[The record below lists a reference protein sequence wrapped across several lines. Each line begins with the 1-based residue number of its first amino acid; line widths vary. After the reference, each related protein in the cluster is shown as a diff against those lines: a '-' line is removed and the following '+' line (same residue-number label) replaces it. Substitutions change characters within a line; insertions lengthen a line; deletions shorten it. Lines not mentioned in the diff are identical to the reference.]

1 MKACWLV
8 LLLLGFCGPA
18 HADRDIVYSARYYT
32 PPGSHRTSLFHIYR
46 INPDGTGRMQ
56 LTFGTNDEDYPKWS
70 QDGRQI
76 TFVQYFSTVGPPE
89 VSVMNANGG
98 KQHILRLLKDN
109 VEPESFSA
117 SSYRLENVEGD
128 YDRVPNRHILICL
141 KTGQKLTLPVPAHD
155 DLYDSILPMPGSD
168 LVYAVNNHNSTI
180 GVDYLF
186 YRLNP
191 TAGTLHYVTEGQF
204 LAWSPD
210 GLRFCMAPGRD
221 TTPYER
227 RKEPYPVEYFDWPDA
242 AYRMAWFAP
251 LYVRAAAGGKMKQ
264 LTPRLSYVTGADW
277 RRGR

>member
-1 MKACWLV
+1 
-8 LLLLGFCGPA
+8 
-18 HADRDIVYSARYYT
+18 
-32 PPGSHRTSLFHIYR
+32 
-46 INPDGTGRMQ
+46 MQ

-89 VSVMNANGG
+89 VSVMNADGG

-128 YDRVPNRHILICL
+128 YDSVPNRHILICL

-210 GLRFCMAPGRD
+210 PSAKHD
-221 TTPYER
+221 
-227 RKEPYPVEYFDWPDA
+227 V
-242 AYRMAWFAP
+242 
-251 LYVRAAAGGKMKQ
+251 LYKTSLPAAGLGK
-264 LTPRLSYVTGADW
+264 R
-277 RRGR
+277 